1 MSLSWAF
8 RATAA
13 ALFTLTVVGLFALQ
27 AREAA
32 TRADRRVGI
41 SIDQGEAGL
50 EVIAVEPGLPAERA
64 GIAVGDTFVALE
76 GHPVEKSLDYEVA
89 AQELRRAE
97 AATYEMV
104 RDGAPVSF
112 EVVPGTEFPVLDFT
126 LGTLALFGYLALALL
141 ALFQGVRD
149 VRGRVLF
156 VFAAAVALE
165 LALPYEAIGN
175 PTLSTLSLALFFL
188 LTGLEMSS
196 ELHLASVIPRPYGWI
211 ERRPWL
217 VWAYYVVGLGLGA
230 LAAATFVTETVG
242 RPVFPWSA
250 LEAESLLFDFVVPLW
265 ALGVPAILVQQMLRA
280 HEPRG
285 RQQAGLVI
293 IGVFP
298 WTVNILLQRVFEL
311 QGTTLPLWMDGFETL
326 TLLAYPLA
334 VFVAIHRY
342 QLFDIE
348 LVARRGLAYTVL
360 TGTLILAF
368 YAALG
373 AGGALFS
380 NLVDGGRS
388 VWFIASVTLVLG
400 LLFSPLRRFLQG
412 LIDRRFFPERDALRQ
427 RLIALAGELPGF
439 GKLPLM
445 GEHLV
450 ERLEKIFAVRSAA
463 LLLADPGSGV
473 LLELASRGGG
483 KEADAPVF
491 LVPGSDPA
499 LEALA
504 KADRPLSRRTLAEK
518 GGTLAGK
525 LRELDADTAVPLM
538 VQGELIGV
546 MAVGPKAAGDRFPGE
561 ELELL
566 NLLAHHVAIVFQ
578 NARLFE
584 SATYESLTGLL
595 RREAILETL
604 DRELERARR
613 YDRPL
618 TVGMADLDHF
628 KEVNDRYGHLAGDTL
643 LKRVAE
649 VIATGLRSTDAVG
662 RYGGEEFLMV
672 LPETDLAGARVV
684 ADKLRRLVEEVGA
697 PMADGA
703 VVSVTISIGL
713 ASRSD
718 PELGGDAGARDLIE
732 HADRA
737 LYRAKKE
744 GRNRIHPP
752 MIARVS

>member
-1 MSLSWAF
+1 MSFSWAF

-13 ALFTLTVVGLFALQ
+13 VLFTVTVVGLFALQ
-27 AREAA
+27 AREAT
-32 TRADRRVGI
+32 TRADRRVGL
-41 SIDQGEAGL
+41 SIDQAEAGL
-50 EVIAVEPGLPAERA
+50 EVIEIEPGLPADRA
-64 GIAVGDTFVALE
+64 GLAVGDTFVAIE
-76 GHPVEKSLDYEVA
+76 GHPVEKALDYEVA
-89 AQELRRAE
+89 AQALVRGEP
-97 AATYEMV
+97 ATYEMV
-104 RDGAPVSF
+104 RDDERLSF
-112 EVVPGTEFPVLDFT
+112 EVVPGVDFPVLDFT

-156 VFAAAVALE
+156 VFSAAVALE

-175 PTLSTLSLALFFL
+175 PTLSTLSLTLFYL

-196 ELHLASVIPRPYGWI
+196 ELHLASVIPRPYDWI
-211 ERRPWL
+211 ARRPWV
-217 VWAYYVVGLGLGA
+217 VWGYYVVGLGLGA
-230 LAAATFVTETVG
+230 VVAATFVTETVG
-242 RPVFPWSA
+242 RNVFPWSA
-250 LEAESLLFDFVVPLW
+250 LGVESLLFDVGLPLW
-265 ALGVPAILVQQMLRA
+265 AFVVPAILVQQMLRA

-285 RQQAGLVI
+285 RQQAGLVL
-293 IGVFP
+293 IGVVP
-298 WTVNILLQRVFEL
+298 WTVNILLQRGFEL
-311 QGTTLPLWMDGFETL
+311 QGQRMPVWIDGFETL
-326 TLLAYPLA
+326 TLLAYPVA
-334 VFVAIHRY
+334 VFIAIYRY

-348 LVARRGLAYTVL
+348 LVARRGLAYAVL

-380 NLVDGGRS
+380 NLVEGGHS

-400 LLFSPLRRFLQG
+400 LLFSPLRRFLQR
-412 LIDRRFFPERDALRQ
+412 LIDRRFFPERAALRQ
-427 RLIALAGELPGF
+427 RLIALAGELPGY

-445 GEHLV
+445 GEHLA

-463 LLLADPGSGV
+463 VLLADPGSGV
-473 LLELASRGGG
+473 LLDLASRGGR
-483 KEADAPVF
+483 DDPSAPVF
-491 LVPGSDPA
+491 LVPRTDPGVEALVRAGRPLFRRA
-499 LEALA
+499 LE
-504 KADRPLSRRTLAEK
+504 EK
-518 GGTLAGK
+518 GGTFAAK
-525 LRELDADTAVPLM
+525 LRELDADGAVPLM
-538 VQGELIGV
+538 VQDDLIGV
-546 MAVGPKAAGDRFPGE
+546 IAVGPKQTGDRFPGE

-604 DRELERARR
+604 NRELERADR

-649 VIATGLRSTDAVG
+649 VIATGLRSTDSVG

-672 LPETDLAGARVV
+672 LPETDMAGARVV
-684 ADKLRRLVEEVGA
+684 ADKLRRLVEEVEA

-713 ASRSD
+713 ASRRDPDLSSD
-718 PELGGDAGARDLIE
+718 ASARDLIE

>member
-13 ALFTLTVVGLFALQ
+13 ALFTVTVVGLFALQ

-41 SIDQGEAGL
+41 SIDQGDAGL
-50 EVIAVEPGLPAERA
+50 EVIEVEPGLPAERA

-89 AQELRRAE
+89 AQELRRGE

-104 RDGAPVSF
+104 RDGERVSL

-126 LGTLALFGYLALALL
+126 LGTLALFGYLGLALL

-156 VFAAAVALE
+156 VFAAAVAVE

-175 PTLSTLSLALFFL
+175 PTLSTLSLALFYL
-188 LTGLEMSS
+188 LTGLEMSA
-196 ELHLASVIPRPYGWI
+196 ELHLASIIPRPYGWI
-211 ERRPWL
+211 ARRPWL
-217 VWAYYVVGLGLGA
+217 VWSYYATGLGLG
-230 LAAATFVTETVG
+230 LVAAATFVTETVG
-242 RPVFPWSA
+242 RRLFPWSA
-250 LEAESLLFDFVVPLW
+250 LGVESLLFDVAVPLW
-265 ALGVPAILVQQMLRA
+265 ALAVPAILVLQMRRA
-280 HEPRG
+280 HDARG
-285 RQQAGLVI
+285 RQQAGLVLT
-293 IGVFP
+293 GVLP
-298 WTVNILLQRVFEL
+298 WTVNILLQTVFEL
-311 QGTTLPLWMDGFETL
+311 QGATLPLWMDGFETL

-427 RLIALAGELPGF
+427 RLIALAGELPGY

-473 LLELASRGGG
+473 LLELASRGGRT
-483 KEADAPVF
+483 EAGAPAF
-491 LVPGSDPA
+491 LVPASDPA
-499 LEALA
+499 VEALA
-504 KADRPLSRRTLAEK
+504 RAGRPLARRTLAEL
-518 GGTLAGK
+518 GGALAAQ
-525 LRELDADTAVPLM
+525 LHELDADCAVPLM
-538 VQGELIGV
+538 VQDELIGV
-546 MAVGPKAAGDRFPGE
+546 MALGPKEAGDRFPGE

-604 DRELERARR
+604 DRELERAGR

-672 LPETDLAGARVV
+672 LPETDMAGARVV
-684 ADKLRRLVEEVGA
+684 ADKLRRLVEEVEA
-697 PMADGA
+697 PMRDGA
-703 VVSVTISIGL
+703 TVSVTISIGL

-718 PELGGDAGARDLIE
+718 PELGEDAGARDLIE

>member
-1 MSLSWAF
+1 M
-8 RATAA
+8 
-13 ALFTLTVVGLFALQ
+13 TVVGLFALQ
-27 AREAA
+27 AREAT
-32 TRADRRVGI
+32 TRADRRVGL
-41 SIDQGEAGL
+41 SIDRSEAGL
-50 EVIAVEPGLPAERA
+50 EVVEIEPGLPAERA
-64 GIAVGDTFVALE
+64 GIAAGDVFVAIE
-76 GHPVEKSLDYEVA
+76 GQPVEKALDYEVA
-89 AQELRRAE
+89 AQELVRGE
-97 AATYEMV
+97 PATYEMV
-104 RDGAPVSF
+104 RDGERVSF
-112 EVVPGTEFPVLDFT
+112 EVVPGTDFPILDFT
-126 LGTLALFGYLALALL
+126 LDTFALFGYLALALL

-156 VFAAAVALE
+156 VFSAAVALE

-175 PTLSTLSLALFFL
+175 PTLSTLSLALFYL

-211 ERRPWL
+211 ARRPWV

-230 LAAATFVTETVG
+230 VVAATFVTETVG
-242 RPVFPWSA
+242 RSVFPWSS
-250 LEAESLLFDFVVPLW
+250 LGAESMLFDFGVPLW
-265 ALGVPAILVQQMLRA
+265 ALAVPAILVQQMLRA

-285 RQQAGLVI
+285 RQQAGLVLV
-293 IGVFP
+293 GVVP
-298 WTVNILLQRVFEL
+298 WTVNILLQRGFEL
-311 QGTTLPLWMDGFETL
+311 QGLQLPLWIDGFETL
-326 TLLAYPLA
+326 TLLAYPVA
-334 VFVAIHRY
+334 VFVAIYRY

-348 LVARRGLAYTVL
+348 LVARRGLAYTAL

-400 LLFSPLRRFLQG
+400 LLFSPLRRFLQR
-412 LIDRRFFPERDALRQ
+412 LIDRRFFPERAALRQ
-427 RLIALAGELPGF
+427 RLIALAGELPGY

-445 GEHLV
+445 GEHLA

-463 LLLADPGSGV
+463 LLLTDPDSGV
-473 LLELASRGGG
+473 LLDLASRGGR
-483 KEADAPVF
+483 ADSGAPVF
-491 LVPGSDPA
+491 LVPRSDPA
-499 LEALA
+499 VETLA
-504 KADRPLSRRTLAEK
+504 RAGRPLSRRALAEK
-518 GGTLAGK
+518 GGTLAAK
-525 LRELDADTAVPLM
+525 LRELDADCAVPLM
-538 VQGELIGV
+538 VQDDLIGV
-546 MAVGPKAAGDRFPGE
+546 MAVGPKQTGDRFPGE

-604 DRELERARR
+604 NRELERAER

-618 TVGMADLDHF
+618 TVAMADLDHF

-649 VIATGLRSTDAVG
+649 VITAGLRSTDAVG

-672 LPETDLAGARVV
+672 LPETDMAGARVV
-684 ADKLRRLVEEVGA
+684 ADKLRRLVEEVEA

-703 VVSVTISIGL
+703 AASVTISIGL
-713 ASRSD
+713 ASRRD
-718 PELGGDAGARDLIE
+718 PELSPGAGARDLIE